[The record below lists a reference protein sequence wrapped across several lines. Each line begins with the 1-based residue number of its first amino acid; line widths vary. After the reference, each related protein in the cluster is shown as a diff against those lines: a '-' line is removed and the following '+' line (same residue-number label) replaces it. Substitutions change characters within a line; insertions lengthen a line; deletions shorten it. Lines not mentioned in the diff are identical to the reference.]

1 MKDSSKDLSRD
12 PNRIPKEQL
21 TAYERWELPLLDARG
36 NEVAREEERSVK
48 PLTAGDIA
56 EIRQAA
62 QEDGRAEGRE
72 QGMQEGRAE
81 GYEQGHKEG
90 LEAGLAEG
98 KERGRNEG
106 YEETYASVTANQ
118 ERLEHMLGEL
128 LLPIRQHQDELETS
142 LVNLTMVLARAVVY
156 RELTIDSSQIR
167 QVVRRAVEALP
178 STAENVRV
186 HVHPDD
192 YSAVCEV
199 AERFEAT
206 ASIVEDEKVLPGGCR
221 VETRNSLV
229 DFTVEK
235 RFQRAVQTMLEQQT
249 DDSENGEPDELGL
262 LMDDLTDFH
271 RDVLSTPGN
280 TSNEDS
286 PIEDNPIEDNPIEG
300 ERDDDLPG

>member
-1 MKDSSKDLSRD
+1 MKDSSKDL
-12 PNRIPKEQL
+12 NRIPKEQL

-36 NEVAREEERSVK
+36 NEVVREEELSVK

-72 QGMQEGRAE
+72 QGLKEGHAE
-81 GYEQGHKEG
+81 GYEQGHTEG

-98 KERGRNEG
+98 RERGHNEG
-106 YEETYASVTANQ
+106 YEETQAKVAANQ
-118 ERLEHMLGEL
+118 QRLEQLLGEL
-128 LLPIRQHQDELETS
+128 VLPISQHQDELETS

-178 STAENVRV
+178 STAENIRI

-192 YSAVCEV
+192 YTVVCEV

-206 ASIVEDEKVLPGGCR
+206 ASVVEDEGVLPGGCR
-221 VETRNSLV
+221 VQTRNSLV

-235 RFQRAVQTMLEQQT
+235 RFQRAVQAMLEKQAG
-249 DDSENGEPDELGL
+249 DNENGEPDELGP

-271 RDVLSTPGN
+271 RDVLSTPDS
-280 TSNEDS
+280 TSHD
-286 PIEDNPIEDNPIEG
+286 DNPTNG